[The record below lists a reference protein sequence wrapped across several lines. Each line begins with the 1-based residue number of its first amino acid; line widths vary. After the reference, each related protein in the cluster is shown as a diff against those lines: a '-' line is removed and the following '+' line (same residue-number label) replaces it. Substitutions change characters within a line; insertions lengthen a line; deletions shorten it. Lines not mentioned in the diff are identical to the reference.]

1 MEENQLNPDVLA
13 VTPSALRQ
21 FDHEISADPQ
31 IIKLT
36 LGEPNFNVPEHIQT
50 AAIRSIKANQSHYP
64 YYWGIQ
70 TLREAASTYYRD
82 KFGYRYPADQIIC
95 TVGATEG
102 LSATFKALFH
112 AGDAVLIPTPAYPVY
127 QALAIL
133 NHVTPILIDTTETG
147 CVLTPQQVTAAIKA
161 HPEVTIKGVVITDP
175 SNPTGVVYTEQQLA
189 DLVPTLRENQL
200 WIISDEIYGELTY
213 GVTHY
218 SLSRW
223 LPDQTIIINGLSKSH
238 AMTGWRIGF
247 VFGPGNVIGQIAKV
261 HQFMVTTPTSIVQYA
276 AVEALTNGQND
287 AAVMRKVYQERR
299 DYLKAALT
307 ELNMTFVAPMGA
319 FYVFAKIPTAYHQD
333 SFAFARQLARDYHV
347 GVMPGT
353 PFGDPTAIRISY
365 ASSDENLQ
373 ALVAALASLDRAKG
387 MAAR

>member
-31 IIKLT
+31 IVKLT
-36 LGEPNFNVPEHIQT
+36 LGEPDFNVPEHIQT

-147 CVLTPQQVTAAIKA
+147 CVLTPQQVTAAIKV
-161 HPEVTIKGVVITDP
+161 HPEMTIKGVVITDP

-213 GVTHY
+213 GVAHY

-247 VFGPGNVIGQIAKV
+247 VFGPSNVIGQIAKV

-276 AVEALTNGQND
+276 AVEALTNGQDD
-287 AAVMRKVYQERR
+287 AAAMCKVYQGRR

-319 FYVFAKIPTAYHQD
+319 FYIFAKIPAAYHQD

-353 PFGDPTAIRISY
+353 PFGDSTAIRISY

-373 ALVAALASLDRAKG
+373 ALVAALASLNRAKRV
-387 MAAR
+387 AAR